1 MMAHTAPDREP
12 ARKRLFAPLT
22 DSPIWR
28 NPILHDGPVI
38 DLDSSEWRRLPAFIA
53 DAAMMAGRK

>member
-1 MMAHTAPDREP
+1 MAHTAPDRES
-12 ARKRLFAPLT
+12 ARKRLLAPI
-22 DSPIWR
+22 SPTPWR

>member
-1 MMAHTAPDREP
+1 MAHTAPDRES
-12 ARKRLFAPLT
+12 ARKRLFAPI
-22 DSPIWR
+22 SPPVWC